1 MKKGVTSLNK
11 TSRKCISVIKR
22 LSVTGSHGGQKHP
35 SDTDNWLRESL
46 CFQLPVLIIS
56 KATVATEEK
65 VICYQLSSENNLPMF
80 QLNAPVVIRAKMTTG
95 TFS

>member
-1 MKKGVTSLNK
+1 MTSLNK
-11 TSRKCISVIKR
+11 TSRKCISVVKR

-35 SDTDNWLRESL
+35 SDTANWLRESL

-65 VICYQLSSENNLPMF
+65 VICYQLSLENNLLMF
-80 QLNAPVVIRAKMTTG
+80 KLNAPAVIRAKVTTG
-95 TFS
+95 AFS